1 MSILR
6 RPVFRRYLLGLAVVA
21 ASAGVADAVDS
32 MWPLALGAAFAVMCT
47 ADLVR
52 DIRRRHLRER

>member
-1 MSILR
+1 MPSFLR
-6 RPVFRRYLLGLAVVA
+6 RPVFRRYLLGLATVA

-52 DIRRRHLRER
+52 EIRRR